1 MPIGSVRA
9 WSRNSLGSVDTKQL
23 ASSLDYSSKKVDFHG
38 WSDGWKMDVRGRGS
52 DMLEGSNGLG
62 KTRHKPLLEDV
73 ATLRP

>member
-1 MPIGSVRA
+1 M
-9 WSRNSLGSVDTKQL
+9 NTKQL
-23 ASSLDYSSKKVDFHG
+23 ASSLVYSSEMEDFHM
-38 WSDGWKMDVRGRGS
+38 WRSDGWKMDVKGRGS